1 MSSPPRSLCLCIII
15 ILSLFFYYYFHF
27 LLFFAPN
34 IEHLLCQL
42 YNLFIYQLLSVFWC
56 LVFTLQFCELLP

>member
-15 ILSLFFYYYFHF
+15 ILTLFSYYYFHF

-34 IEHLLCQL
+34 IEHMPCQF
-42 YNLFIYQLLSVFWC
+42 LFFFKYQQVGLFLAF
-56 LVFTLQFCELLP
+56 FKALQFCELLP